1 VKIPAEFP
9 ELCQWFD
16 PVMLGAFPE
25 VKDRFAFALKHINA
39 QQQQVVKAF
48 ILDVLENVHDSEE
61 LNRIWRAA
69 RSNTVFTSDDGL
81 RAFLQEVVRRI
92 G

>member
-1 VKIPAEFP
+1 VKIPPEFP

-16 PVMLGAFPE
+16 PVMLWAFPE
-25 VKDRFAFALKHINA
+25 VKDGFALALKQINS

-48 ILDVLENVHDSEE
+48 ILDVLENVHDSDE
-61 LNRIWRAA
+61 LNCIWRAA
-69 RSNTVFTSDDGL
+69 RSNSLFESDEDL